1 MPHKILEKTEL
12 AHGPVRF
19 PILAAFHYREYRL
32 YWLGGAFSNI
42 GMWALVFGRLW
53 LMHSLT
59 ESALYLGLVTT
70 SSLGP
75 ILLFS
80 VWGGVLADR
89 VNRLRLVIATRALF
103 AVLALL
109 TGALI
114 STDVIRPW
122 QVIALSLLT
131 GILLSFDIPS
141 RLAMLPRLVPRERLV
156 NAIALYSLLFSGSA
170 IVGPG
175 FFAPLV
181 NLWGL
186 DGLFYLIGGSY
197 ILTVGMMSMMKPSPH
212 QRSNSEHGMWQGL
225 REGFRYIQK
234 SRLILSLIGIATI
247 GGIFG
252 MSFETLLPIFAER
265 LLKGGVD
272 TYSIMLLGLGV
283 GGLSGT
289 VTLAWLGNLKNSP
302 RFLLLSG
309 TGFGLA
315 LALFAQMTWFPAA
328 LVTLGL
334 AGGFSVVF
342 MTVNNTM
349 VQSLVAED
357 FRGRVMSVHQLSW
370 GATALGGMLIGFLA
384 QLGGAPFALTLGGLI
399 TALFAG
405 GLALA
410 KLGELARATQATA
423 LELSADTHPA
433 RP

>member
-1 MPHKILEKTEL
+1 MPHRIPEETEL

-19 PILAAFHYREYRL
+19 PILAAFRYREYRL

-114 STDVIRPW
+114 SADVIQPW
-122 QVIALSLLT
+122 QVIALALLP
-131 GILLSFDIPS
+131 GILLAFDIPS
-141 RLAMLPRLVPRERLV
+141 RQAMLPRLVPRERLV

-315 LALFAQMTWFPAA
+315 LALFAQMTWFP
-328 LVTLGL
+328 VSTP
-334 AGGFSVVF
+334 
-342 MTVNNTM
+342 TK
-349 VQSLVAED
+349 
-357 FRGRVMSVHQLSW
+357 
-370 GATALGGMLIGFLA
+370 I
-384 QLGGAPFALTLGGLI
+384 
-399 TALFAG
+399 
-405 GLALA
+405 
-410 KLGELARATQATA
+410 
-423 LELSADTHPA
+423 
-433 RP
+433 

>member
-1 MPHKILEKTEL
+1 MPHRIPEETEL

-19 PILAAFHYREYRL
+19 PILAAFRYREYRL

-114 STDVIRPW
+114 STDVIQPW

-141 RLAMLPRLVPRERLV
+141 RQAMLPRLVPRERLV
-156 NAIALYSLLFSGSA
+156 NAITLYSLLFSGSA

-175 FFAPLV
+175 FFAPLI

-334 AGGFSVVF
+334 VGGFSVVF

-357 FRGRVMSVHQLSW
+357 FRGRVMSVHQLSGVPPRW
-370 GATALGGMLIGFLA
+370 G
-384 QLGGAPFALTLGGLI
+384 
-399 TALFAG
+399 
-405 GLALA
+405 
-410 KLGELARATQATA
+410 E
-423 LELSADTHPA
+423 S
-433 RP
+433 

>member
-1 MPHKILEKTEL
+1 MPPTIPEETEL
-12 AHGPVRF
+12 TPGPVRF
-19 PILAAFHYREYRL
+19 SIFAAFRYREYRL
-32 YWLGGAFSNI
+32 YWLAGAFSNI
-42 GMWALVFGRLW
+42 GMWALIFGRLW

-80 VWGGVLADR
+80 VWGGVIADR

-103 AVLALL
+103 ALLALL

-114 STDVIRPW
+114 SADVIRPW
-122 QVIALSLLT
+122 QVIVLSLLT

-141 RLAMLPRLVPRERLV
+141 RQAMLPRLVPRDRLV

-197 ILTVGMMSMMKPSPH
+197 LMTVGIMSLMKLSPH
-212 QRSNSEHGMWQGL
+212 QRRSNEHRMWQGL
-225 REGFRYIQK
+225 LEGFRYIQK
-234 SRLILSLIGIATI
+234 SRLILSLIGIATV

-283 GGLSGT
+283 GGLIGT
-289 VTLAWLGNLKNSP
+289 VSLAWFGNLKNSP

-315 LALFAQMTWFPAA
+315 LALFAQITWFPAA
-328 LVTLGL
+328 LVT
-334 AGGFSVVF
+334 
-342 MTVNNTM
+342 
-349 VQSLVAED
+349 
-357 FRGRVMSVHQLSW
+357 W
-370 GATALGGMLIGFLA
+370 GW
-384 QLGGAPFALTLGGLI
+384 
-399 TALFAG
+399 
-405 GLALA
+405 
-410 KLGELARATQATA
+410 QAA
-423 LELSADTHPA
+423 SAWCSS
-433 RP
+433 R

>member
-1 MPHKILEKTEL
+1 MPNRIPEETEL

-19 PILAAFHYREYRL
+19 PILAAFRYREYRL

-141 RLAMLPRLVPRERLV
+141 RQAMLPRLVPRERLV

-212 QRSNSEHGMWQGL
+212 QRSNSEHKMGQGL
-225 REGFRYIQK
+225 REGLRYIQK
-234 SRLILSLIGIATI
+234 SRLIRSLIGIATI
-247 GGIFG
+247 DGIFG

-265 LLKGGVD
+265 LLKGGAD

-289 VTLAWLGNLKNSP
+289 VTLAWLGNLKNFP

-315 LALFAQMTWFPAA
+315 MASSEIEMESMSSSAAQ
-328 LVTLGL
+328 VI
-334 AGGFSVVF
+334 SI
-342 MTVNNTM
+342 M
-349 VQSLVAED
+349 VWRSSMAIVAPSD
-357 FRGRVMSVHQLSW
+357 VPYRSIVK
-370 GATALGGMLIGFLA
+370 LI
-384 QLGGAPFALTLGGLI
+384 
-399 TALFAG
+399 
-405 GLALA
+405 
-410 KLGELARATQATA
+410 E
-423 LELSADTHPA
+423 ADA
-433 RP
+433 RPSCLM